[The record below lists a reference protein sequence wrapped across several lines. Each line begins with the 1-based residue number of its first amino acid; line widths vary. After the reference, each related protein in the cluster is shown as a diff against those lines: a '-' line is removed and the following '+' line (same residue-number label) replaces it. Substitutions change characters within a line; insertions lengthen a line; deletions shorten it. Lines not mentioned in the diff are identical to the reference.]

1 MDLEIFNQAKKIH
14 NNPII
19 DTKLIENKHL
29 IFIKYTSEIYYKYTI
44 ELIETLCKKSK
55 YENKKLLFHTTLTFL
70 LKILYNCGN
79 IPCLNNYDLLI
90 LCVFSLGVKST
101 VNQKKSPSLNKL
113 KRIYP
118 EKYSCYE
125 NEEIKI
131 GEVIC
136 IKLLDY
142 NITILTSY
150 ECLFY
155 LLNKY
160 NNLYLLDYCIQEL
173 DNIIFLGAQKYV
185 FKRPIDIAK
194 ESIEKAKFKEK
205 QRKNINNNIN
215 EKTIENNSKGR
226 YNNNKNTNKNPKPKR
241 VLPNNESI
249 STNASSTANISNY
262 GINGDKNI
270 YYSAKSKSIIKNKLK
285 DINNNSRKKT
295 IIREDKDE
303 EINDKKV
310 KLNIIYSNIEKN
322 DIYISPEKR
331 KYNYTN
337 NINNNNIEYRKKTN
351 KKLHFKNYN
360 KNKNSDS
367 LNNID
372 TEIDNDNN
380 GNSNIILLKR
390 KEIYQNCSSPN
401 IFKKPVKVY
410 KKNLKYDFSDSHKL
424 RANLGT
430 EAGGE
435 KFKNAI
441 NYKIKNTIF
450 TNRINNFKLNNNM
463 NFNYDK
469 LSELCHKMNFDVF
482 NNKNEINV

>member
-19 DTKLIENKHL
+19 DTKLVENKHL

-70 LKILYNCGN
+70 LKILYNSGN
-79 IPCLNNYDLLI
+79 IPCFDNYDLLI
-90 LCVFSLGVKST
+90 LCAFSLGIKST
-101 VNQKKSPSLNKL
+101 ENQKKSPSINKL
-113 KRIYP
+113 KKIYS

-125 NEEIKI
+125 NEDIKLGEI
-131 GEVIC
+131 IC

-150 ECLFY
+150 ECIFY

-160 NNLYLLDYCIQEL
+160 NNFYLLDYCIQEL

-215 EKTIENNSKGR
+215 EKKIENNSKFNY
-226 YNNNKNTNKNPKPKR
+226 YNKKPKK

-249 STNASSTANISNY
+249 STNASSTANISNCGY
-262 GINGDKNI
+262 NGERKI
-270 YYSAKSKSIIKNKLK
+270 YYSSKSKSIIKNKLK

-295 IIREDKDE
+295 LNREDKDG

-310 KLNIIYSNIEKN
+310 KINIIYSNIEKN
-322 DIYISPEKR
+322 DLFISPEQR
-331 KYNYTN
+331 KCNNTN
-337 NINNNNIEYRKKTN
+337 NINNNFEYRKKTN
-351 KKLHFKNYN
+351 KRVIFKNSY
-360 KNKNSDS
+360 KKKDSDS
-367 LNNID
+367 LNKID
-372 TEIDNDNN
+372 IITDNDNN
-380 GNSNIILLKR
+380 YNENIILLK
-390 KEIYQNCSSPN
+390 KNEIYQNCSSPN

-410 KKNLKYDFSDSHKL
+410 KKNLKYDFSDSQKCRIKL
-424 RANLGT
+424 GI
-430 EAGGE
+430 EAGEE
-435 KFKNAI
+435 KFKNII

-450 TNRINNFKLNNNM
+450 TNIINNNFKLNNNM

-469 LSELCHKMNFDVF
+469 LSELCHKMNFEVF
-482 NNKNEINV
+482 NSKSEINI